1 MYHLPGCFLKWAEYQ
16 PWDTVIASAIVVGTW
31 GVGRVTNSG
40 TTRDREHINTSAIII
55 AELLTLWNF
64 DSYSLA
70 PEQFAFYT
78 RFIDHTIKSIWPE
91 RPRLNMFNFS
101 CTFLL
106 TPPWASFKM
115 QPSNKFCNCVA
126 AFISICCLAANLQF
140 AFYCSNLLCF

>member
-1 MYHLPGCFLKWAEYQ
+1 MYHLPSCFLKWAEYV

-91 RPRLNMFNFS
+91 RPRLNMFEF
-101 CTFLL
+101 FLHSFADSTL
-106 TPPWASFKM
+106 GLFKM

-126 AFISICCLAANLQF
+126 AFISICYPTAILQF
-140 AFYCSNLLCF
+140 AFLFC